1 MDDKYNEQYSIF
13 IYFEYNTCVFACTKV
28 LSASSIYF
36 TSLNMLRQLFT
47 YITRLNLIYHSY
59 KTIQMYSF
67 TDKLMIDHIQIDVSS
82 NVDEYIDV
90 IQYAI

>member
-1 MDDKYNEQYSIF
+1 
-13 IYFEYNTCVFACTKV
+13 
-28 LSASSIYF
+28 
-36 TSLNMLRQLFT
+36 
-47 YITRLNLIYHSY
+47 
-59 KTIQMYSF
+59 MYSF